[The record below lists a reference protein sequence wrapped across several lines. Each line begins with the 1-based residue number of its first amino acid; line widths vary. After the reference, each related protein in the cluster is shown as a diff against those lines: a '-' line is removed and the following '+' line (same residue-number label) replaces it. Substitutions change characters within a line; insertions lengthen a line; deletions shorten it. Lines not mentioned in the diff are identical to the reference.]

1 MRPLIVSFTHAP
13 KMYVCGASLG
23 QRDHTNSFVEEGGRG
38 RRQTLMAWKMID
50 DPPTYFQPLSKMGT
64 ALAMPPS
71 GTNHTIVPESSRGLE
86 SRDRKQTDDQTDCL
100 LCCVAVLLCCCVLFG
115 ILFASFFLS
124 FDPFSS
130 SSSRRR
136 LAVCFVGPVVLHLTR
151 SVRTALRPLARGR
164 RPRREI
170 KEGARKGDTHTHA
183 ASVRDEK
190 KRQERE
196 AEDRHT
202 HNTRQRQQ
210 RGRRRRRDV
219 LQTRRRFR

>member
-1 MRPLIVSFTHAP
+1 MTHRRISSHCQRWEPLWRCHRAGQTTPSSLNRLVVSKAETE
-13 KMYVCGASLG
+13 SRL
-23 QRDHTNSFVEEGGRG
+23 TI
-38 RRQTLMAWKMID
+38 RQTA
-50 DPPTYFQPLSKMGT
+50 
-64 ALAMPPS
+64 
-71 GTNHTIVPESSRGLE
+71 
-86 SRDRKQTDDQTDCL
+86 
-100 LCCVAVLLCCCVLFG
+100 CCVVLLCCCVLFG